1 MICAA
6 CGAENRTGS
15 KFCDQCAAPLAST
28 CPACGEPNRA
38 DARFC
43 ASCAKPLT
51 EAPAPAASQPATG
64 PSAERRFVSVLFADL
79 VGFTSFAD
87 GRDPEQV
94 RALQSRYFE
103 AASEA
108 ITRHGGTVE
117 KFIGDAV
124 MAVWGT
130 PIAHEDDAQ
139 RAVRAGLEVIDA
151 VRALG
156 HDLDARAGIVTGEAA
171 VSIGATNQGM
181 VAGDMVNTASRLQS
195 SAGPGEVL
203 ADQSTVQAASAT
215 IVFEPVDER
224 QLKGKAEAMR
234 AWRAVRVL
242 AARSSEGLVEPPFV
256 GRADELRRT
265 KELLHAVGREQRIRL
280 VSITGPAGIGKSR
293 LIEELGVYADGI
305 AEDVWW
311 HTGRSP
317 SYGEGIAFWALGE
330 MIRQRAG
337 LVEADDAETTTERVA
352 ATVEEFVSDP
362 AEREWIAP
370 ALLALLGVNADPA
383 EGESLFPAW
392 RTFFER
398 VAQRGTTVLVFEDLQ
413 WADSGT
419 LDFVEH
425 LLDWSR
431 AQPMFV
437 VTLARP
443 ELLDTRAG
451 WGTGA
456 ATRPRSRSSRWPMP
470 RCASS

>member
-1 MICAA
+1 MICTA

-51 EAPAPAASQPATG
+51 EAPASAASQPATG

-156 HDLDARAGIVTGEAA
+156 HDLDARAGVVTGEAA

-195 SAGPGEVL
+195 SARAGRGAGGPEHRPGRIGDDRLRAGRRAAAQGQGGGDARL
-203 ADQSTVQAASAT
+203 ARGPRARRALERRPRRAA
-215 IVFEPVDER
+215 IRRPR
-224 QLKGKAEAMR
+224 RR
-234 AWRAVRVL
+234 APTHEGA
-242 AARSSEGLVEPPFV
+242 AARGRPRAAHPPRLDHRTRRNREEPAHR
-256 GRADELRRT
+256 GARRLRRRDRGGRVVAHRP
-265 KELLHAVGREQRIRL
+265 LAVLWRGDR
-280 VSITGPAGIGKSR
+280 
-293 LIEELGVYADGI
+293 
-305 AEDVWW
+305 
-311 HTGRSP
+311 
-317 SYGEGIAFWALGE
+317 
-330 MIRQRAG
+330 
-337 LVEADDAETTTERVA
+337 
-352 ATVEEFVSDP
+352 
-362 AEREWIAP
+362 
-370 ALLALLGVNADPA
+370 LLGPRRDDP
-383 EGESLFPAW
+383 PA
-392 RTFFER
+392 R
-398 VAQRGTTVLVFEDLQ
+398 
-413 WADSGT
+413 
-419 LDFVEH
+419 
-425 LLDWSR
+425 
-431 AQPMFV
+431 
-437 VTLARP
+437 RP
-443 ELLDTRAG
+443 GGGR
-451 WGTGA
+451 
-456 ATRPRSRSSRWPMP
+456 
-470 RCASS
+470 